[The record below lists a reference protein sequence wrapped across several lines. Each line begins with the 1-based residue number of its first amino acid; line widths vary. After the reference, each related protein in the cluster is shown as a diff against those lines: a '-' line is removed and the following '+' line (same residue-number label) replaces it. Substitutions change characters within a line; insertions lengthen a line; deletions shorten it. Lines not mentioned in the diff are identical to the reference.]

1 MQWTEKRRAGQRAA
15 RRNGRYI
22 ESRAD
27 RTRAY
32 PAARAAVR
40 LPAGRKE
47 ARFAEQTEA
56 ARIDQKG
63 MQCAGRMEVLPGEPK
78 EVRSAERRE
87 APRAGLKEVQPAGQ
101 KEIRRGEPK
110 EAQSAEQRAVLCG
123 RRKGAQSAEQR
134 AATRERRKEA
144 RLAGQKEAAP
154 VKQKAALCA
163 GRKEALGGGQKAAP
177 FERQKEARLAGQME
191 ARLPDGRA
199 QREEKGQARRQR
211 NCAGIQSGRHRIP
224 AGRNA
229 PERTGSRNGR

>member
-22 ESRAD
+22 ESLAD

-47 ARFAEQTEA
+47 ARFAEQKAAPRERQTET

-87 APRAGLKEVQPAGQ
+87 APRAGQ

-134 AATRERRKEA
+134 AAPRERRKEA

>member
-47 ARFAEQTEA
+47 ARFAEQKAAPRERQTEA

-110 EAQSAEQRAVLCG
+110 EAQSAEQRA
-123 RRKGAQSAEQR
+123 AP
-134 AATRERRKEA
+134 RERRKEA